1 MLRENLDGLG
11 YKLLIAK
18 SGKSALEIVR
28 KAHPDLVLLDIM
40 MPEMDGYEVC
50 RRLKSAEETR
60 HIPVIFLTAMAD
72 AEDEAKGLALG
83 AVDYITKPINP
94 ELVRARVQNHLE
106 LKRHR
111 DHLEQLVRVKT
122 REVQLTQAVMIESL
136 ATLAEYRDPET
147 GGHIKRTQNYVKA
160 LAVKLKG
167 HPRFRDLLDEQTI
180 ELLYLSAPLHD
191 MGKVGVRDHI
201 LLKPGRLEDAEFA
214 EMKKH
219 TLFGEE
225 ALRITEQK
233 LGQSTFLRH
242 AREIAGSH
250 QEKWDGSGYPRGLTG
265 EAIPVSGR
273 LMALADVYD
282 ALISKRVYKPPFP
295 HAKAVQI
302 IQEGRGTHFDPDVVE
317 AFLALEDT
325 FRNIALTFADCD
337 EEREAL
343 GGAHPA
349 GTCGAAGRVIRIL
362 VAEDNPINREIMLSQ
377 LTGLG
382 HTVDTADDGREAL
395 RSYQAGQFDLVLTD
409 IEMPE
414 MDGYGWRRRS
424 GGSNRTAGP
433 GHRFSPSPPATSIS
447 MRARP
452 AAPASTATCSSP
464 WTPRFSRRNSRT
476 SSANPKTQKNPD
488 FCLKCCENGWDRLYP
503 TDHWRATCRSP
514 RTLLENTSRS
524 WKASA
529 SSFSFG
535 LFIRTWQEPF
545 CGSQRCISMTAAMC
559 GATKGSGLRTVVR
572 FAS

>member
-1 MLRENLDGLG
+1 MSVPTADRSLEAPKVLLVDDNTANLQVLRENLDGLG

-28 KAHPDLVLLDIM
+28 KACPDLLLLDIM

-50 RRLKSAEETR
+50 RRLKAAEESR

-94 ELVRARVQNHLE
+94 DLVRARVRNHLE

-111 DHLEQLVRVKT
+111 DHLEQLVQVKT

-160 LAVKLKG
+160 LAVKLKD

-191 MGKVGVRDHI
+191 IGKVGVRDNI

-214 EMKKH
+214 EMQKH

-233 LGQSTFLRH
+233 LGKSTFLRH

-250 QEKWDGSGYPRGLTG
+250 QEKWDGSGYPRGLKG

-302 IQEGRGTHFDPDVVE
+302 IQEGRGTHFDPDVVD
-317 AFLALEDT
+317 AFVALEET

-343 GGAHPA
+343 IGANASDA
-349 GTCGAAGRVIRIL
+349 GLGRGVSRVL
-362 VAEDNPINREIMLSQ
+362 LAEDNPINREIMLSQ
-377 LTGLG
+377 LTALG
-382 HTVDTADDGREAL
+382 YTVDVAANGKEAL
-395 RSYQAGQFDLVLTD
+395 RKYQAEPSDLLLTD

-414 MDGYGWRRRS
+414 LDGYGLAAEIRRLEQDGRP
-424 GGSNRTAGP
+424 RMPILAVTASDFDLAEEGARAAGFDGYMLKP
-433 GHRFSPSPPATSIS
+433 LDPKVLAKKLADIS
-447 MRARP
+447 
-452 AAPASTATCSSP
+452 S
-464 WTPRFSRRNSRT
+464 
-476 SSANPKTQKNPD
+476 KTQAIEK
-488 FCLKCCENGWDRLYP
+488 
-503 TDHWRATCRSP
+503 S
-514 RTLLENTSRS
+514 
-524 WKASA
+524 
-529 SSFSFG
+529 
-535 LFIRTWQEPF
+535 
-545 CGSQRCISMTAAMC
+545 
-559 GATKGSGLRTVVR
+559 
-572 FAS
+572 